1 VPSHGALRDSKKGH
15 LVQGIFSK
23 IFLQIMKY
31 FHDHKERK
39 ILNKKIDKIADHS
52 TGKFFLKIIKL

>member
-1 VPSHGALRDSKKGH
+1 
-15 LVQGIFSK
+15 
-23 IFLQIMKY
+23 MKY